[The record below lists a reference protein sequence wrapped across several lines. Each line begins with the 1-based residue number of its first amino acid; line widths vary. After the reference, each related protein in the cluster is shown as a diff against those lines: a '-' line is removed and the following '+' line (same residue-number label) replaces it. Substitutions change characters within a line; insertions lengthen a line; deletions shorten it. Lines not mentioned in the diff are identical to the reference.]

1 MLATVRIQHSLLFL
15 LLFSSLSA
23 GQTLQVT
30 DAAGRSIHLERPA
43 ERIIS
48 LAPHLTENLFA
59 IGAGEQLVG
68 AVAFSDYPEAALNIP
83 RVGQYNQ
90 FDAEAILA
98 LQPDLILAWHSGN
111 PRAQVQRLKRLGLTV
126 FYSESRTFEDIAEE
140 LNTLGRL
147 TGRVSEAAAA
157 AAKIDNGINE
167 LQQSYTERQRLS
179 VFYQVWDQP
188 LMTINGEHLISQM
201 LDLCGGDNL
210 FAKSRSLT
218 PRIDRESLLQANPQ
232 VILGGSQP
240 PLDEEPDWLR
250 AWRAFPQLQ
259 AVQHSTLYTV
269 NSDWV
274 TRPTLRA
281 FKGAQAICQRLDEA
295 RAKLELPE

>member
-1 MLATVRIQHSLLFL
+1 M
-15 LLFSSLSA
+15 
-23 GQTLQVT
+23 T
-30 DAAGRSIHLERPA
+30 DAAGRSIHLEHPA

-68 AVAFSDYPEAALNIP
+68 AVAFSDYPEAALKIP
-83 RVGQYNQ
+83 GVGQYNQ

-111 PRAQVQRLKRLGLTV
+111 PRAQVQRLERLGLTV
-126 FYSESRTFEDIAEE
+126 FYSESRTFGDIAEE
-140 LNTLGRL
+140 LKTLGRL

-157 AAKIDNGINE
+157 VAKIDNGINE
-167 LQQSYTERQRLS
+167 LRKTHAERQRLS
-179 VFYQVWDQP
+179 AFYQVWDQP

-201 LDLCGGDNL
+201 LHLCGGDNL
-210 FAKSRSLT
+210 FAESRSLT

-250 AWRAFPQLQ
+250 AWRSFPQLQ
-259 AVQHSTLYTV
+259 AVQQDTLYAV

-281 FKGAQAICQRLDEA
+281 LKGAQAICQRLDEA
-295 RAKLELPE
+295 RAKLEQPE